1 MPLSLVLTR
10 WVRVDK
16 CKKYAYDNE
25 IAEKLWNILEET
37 VMDKQVLFAGSEL
50 GLEYTM
56 SN

>member
-25 IAEKLWNILEET
+25 IGEKLWNILEET